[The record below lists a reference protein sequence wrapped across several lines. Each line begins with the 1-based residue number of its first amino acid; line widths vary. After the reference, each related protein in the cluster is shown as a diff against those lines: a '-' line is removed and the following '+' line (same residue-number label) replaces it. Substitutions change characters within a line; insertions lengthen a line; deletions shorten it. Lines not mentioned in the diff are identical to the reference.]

1 MFDDGHFAENFARTE
16 RGKNA
21 ARAGI
26 DAAENF
32 HQSALDEIKAVTGI
46 ALAEN
51 FVAGGQVPFL
61 RDEPQRLEFGAVQT
75 AEERDRFEG
84 DHKPTL
90 PQNSRASSP
99 DAAIK
104 SGVYEDSIS
113 LLTNRRKIVTFPYSG
128 SLSLIHI

>member
-1 MFDDGHFAENFARTE
+1 
-16 RGKNA
+16 
-21 ARAGI
+21 
-26 DAAENF
+26 
-32 HQSALDEIKAVTGI
+32 
-46 ALAEN
+46 
-51 FVAGGQVPFL
+51 VPFL

-128 SLSLIHI
+128 SSTFLQRGSPPPPPWRLLPGFSTLKKPNHNLTRTGALSNFNVPITGA